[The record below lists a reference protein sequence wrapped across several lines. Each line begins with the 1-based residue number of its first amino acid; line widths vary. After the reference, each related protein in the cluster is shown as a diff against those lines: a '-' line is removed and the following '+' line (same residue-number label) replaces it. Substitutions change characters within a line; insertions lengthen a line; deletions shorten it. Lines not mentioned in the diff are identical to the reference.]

1 MQPNLFPDAS
11 AAAGPASAANA
22 AVEQQ
27 PFLYLRGLKHADHTV
42 FSVQDGQKR
51 YYDPQFE
58 RTVPYSSGQQVKRSL
73 LDTLRQQLQVAP
85 APTTFVFDVSEKK
98 GKQSLDEGEVLSACD
113 PRYADQLLGGWM
125 AARAASATAGDQ
137 DKGGEKKER
146 TLKRRSPLSISAMR
160 PLHPLLGTFS
170 KENLT
175 FDRRE
180 TAGQNKVVVRGT
192 DGKPLTEEAIA
203 GLLDGVDRSL
213 FMKWIPDAGRTS
225 GLFVHDVAI
234 DLRTLFCVS
243 TNSFEPEV
251 PKAILTQLRDNG
263 WQTGQNAFGEC
274 LVCPAAERERI
285 IPALAYALLNWR
297 ITSNQARTF
306 SPMETLA
313 VAISDNA
320 NRITGAIR
328 AKLDPENEKKA
339 LPIVEQLPG
348 TEVFVTLAGA
358 GYFRTYDESAD
369 ALDRAAAHLMERLRG
384 FNYEGQPAAK

>member
-1 MQPNLFPDAS
+1 MQPQLFPEAS
-11 AAAGPASAANA
+11 AATSGNPTASGSA
-22 AVEQQ
+22 ERQ

-42 FSVQDGQKR
+42 FSVQDGQKT

-58 RTVPYSSGQQVKRSL
+58 RSVPYSSGQQVKRSL
-73 LDTLRQQLQVAP
+73 LDTLRQQLQVSP
-85 APTTFVFDVSEKK
+85 APTRFVLDVVEKK
-98 GKQSLDEGEVLSACD
+98 GKQSLEEAEVLSACD
-113 PRYADQLLGGWM
+113 PRFADQLLGGWM
-125 AARAASATAGDQ
+125 AAPASSTKEGDKTKEGEA
-137 DKGGEKKER
+137 KGR

-160 PLHPLLGTFS
+160 PLHPLLGNLA

-180 TAGQNKVVVRGT
+180 TANQNLVTVRGI
-192 DGKPLTEEAIA
+192 DGKPLSEEAIA
-203 GLLDGVDRSL
+203 ELLKGSDRSL
-213 FMKWIPDAGRTS
+213 FMKYIQNAGRAS

-243 TNSFEPEV
+243 TNPFEPEA
-251 PKAILTQLRDNG
+251 PKAILAQLHENG
-263 WQTGQNAFGEC
+263 WLEGENAFGKC
-274 LVCPAAERERI
+274 LICPAVERERI

-297 ITSNQARTF
+297 ITSNQARTY

-339 LPIVEQLPG
+339 LPVVERLEG

-358 GYFRTYDESAD
+358 GYFRTYDEKAD
-369 ALDRAAAHLMERLRG
+369 ALDLAAQYLMERLRG
-384 FNYEGQPAAK
+384 FDYEHQLV